1 MSKRVHN
8 FNAGP
13 AALPLSV
20 LKSVQSE
27 LVDYQGHGLS
37 VMEMSHRSAAFDG
50 IIDAARA
57 TLTRLYAI
65 PDTHEVLFLQGGAS
79 LQFAMVPMN
88 LGGGGAFL
96 NTGTWT
102 SRALAEAGRVG
113 EAYEIWSS
121 KDAGFTHV
129 PQPDTTLV
137 APDAARYLHYC
148 SNNTIFG
155 TQYHHRPV
163 AKTASGRPLP
173 LVCDMSSDFLS
184 RPVDVGAFDIIFAGA
199 QKNAGPSG
207 VCVVI
212 IKKSISRDF
221 QGANSTPIILRY
233 QTQAEKGSMYNTPNT
248 FGIYVLGE
256 VARWVEAQG
265 GLTAVQAT
273 NATKAKAL
281 YDAIDAHPLA
291 TGHATAD
298 SRSQMNVT
306 FRLQD
311 AEQEKALLSIAS
323 DAGVIGL
330 KGHRSVGGLR
340 ASLYNAVSLASVTTV
355 VGLLNA
361 FRPDVNAR

>member
-27 LVDYQGHGLS
+27 LVDYQGQGLS
-37 VMEMSHRSAAFDG
+37 VMEMSHRSPTFDG
-50 IIDAARA
+50 IINDARA

-88 LGGGGAFL
+88 VGSGGAFL

-102 SRALAEAGRVG
+102 SRALAEAGRIG
-113 EAYEIWSS
+113 AAYDLWSS

-129 PQPDTTLV
+129 PQPDVPLV

-155 TQYHHRPV
+155 TQYHHQPV
-163 AKTASGRPLP
+163 AKTAAGRALS

-184 RPVDVGAFDIIFAGA
+184 RPVNVGAYDIIFAGA

-212 IKKSISRDF
+212 IKKTISRDF
-221 QGANSTPIILRY
+221 QGDPSTPIILRY

-248 FGIYVLGE
+248 FGIYVLGK
-256 VARWVEAQG
+256 VARWVEDQG
-265 GLTAVQAT
+265 GLAAVQAT
-273 NATKAKAL
+273 NAKKAGLL

-291 TGHATAD
+291 QGHATPD

-311 AEQEKALLSIAS
+311 PAQEKALLSIAS
-323 DAGVIGL
+323 DAGIIGL

-340 ASLYNAVSLASVTTV
+340 ASLYNAVSIESVTAV

-361 FRPDVNAR
+361 YRG

>member
-20 LKSVQSE
+20 LLSVQSE

-37 VMEMSHRSAAFDG
+37 VMEMSHRSLAFEG

-57 TLTRLYAI
+57 TLTRLYGI

-88 LGGGGAFL
+88 LPDGGNGAFL

-102 SRALAEAGRVG
+102 NRALAEAGRVG
-113 EAYEIWSS
+113 DAHEIWSS
-121 KDAGFTHV
+121 KDAGFNHV
-129 PQPDTTLV
+129 PQPDVPLV

-163 AKTASGRPLP
+163 AKTADGRALP

-184 RPVDVGAFDIIFAGA
+184 RPINVSAYDLIFAGA

-212 IKKSISRDF
+212 VKKTISRDF
-221 QGANSTPIILRY
+221 QGDPRTPIILRY
-233 QTQAEKGSMYNTPNT
+233 QTHAEKGSMYNTPNT

-256 VARWVEAQG
+256 VATWVERKG
-265 GLTAVQAT
+265 GLAAIEAI
-273 NATKAKAL
+273 NAKKARML

-291 TGHATAD
+291 RGHATPE

-311 AEQEKALLSIAS
+311 AAQEKALLSIAS

-340 ASLYNAVSLASVTTV
+340 ASLYNAVSVESVATL

-361 FRPDVNAR
+361 FRG